1 MKDKKQIVLRSTV
14 NERLNDKQA
23 INEAKFLLSDNV
35 NKVMQSDIL
44 GLIAIQEMA
53 KDGHEGYIKIS
64 DASCVRLFKIEDI
77 AQAILDDLD
86 KIRDNT
92 CKILDKIENEEDIS
106 EDDIERIMKNIVK
119 ELELE

>member
-1 MKDKKQIVLRSTV
+1 MKDKKQIVLQNTV

-23 INEAKFLLSDNV
+23 INEAKFLLSDSA
-35 NKVMQSDIL
+35 NKVMQSDFL
-44 GLIAIQEMA
+44 GLIAIQEMS

-86 KIRDNT
+86 KIRENT
-92 CKILDKIENEEDIS
+92 YEILDKLDKKEDIS
-106 EDDIERIMKNIVK
+106 EDDIERIMNNIVK